1 MEKAS
6 TQIGMIFHPD
16 RIHYVVVTFN
26 PAPLLSAAGAI
37 PLNGRFDY
45 SACLDE
51 EQVLRQSAAISSM
64 LEERGIAEGQA
75 ALAVD
80 EGYLLLK
87 RLRVDRGLSESD
99 LRQHIEWEMEQFL
112 AAPRDEYNVS
122 YERVPVETETLDGY
136 IVAAI
141 RKVILQHLQAIF
153 ARTRLKLR
161 QVDVDVL
168 SAARGLAVVID
179 RLTEGLSIFMRPR
192 DGKLYLSLMR
202 NGALL
207 SSQIS
212 TLRTE
217 LQPRTSNPA
226 RAEET
231 AGFINDEI
239 LRLLDTLGDEV
250 LLKNIDQVYLAE
262 TDFSR
267 EVLGS
272 LQPLMRTSE
281 FVLIDPL
288 RNLHHTLSPVEQ
300 QLARGQAGSFLSM
313 IGLFFS

>member
-1 MEKAS
+1 MEKSS
-6 TQIGMIFHPD
+6 TQIGMTFNQD
-16 RIHYVVVTFN
+16 RIHYVVVTYD
-26 PAPLLSAAGAI
+26 PAPLLSAAGEI
-37 PLNGRFDY
+37 LLNGRFDY
-45 SACLDE
+45 SACQDE

-64 LEERGIAEGQA
+64 LEERGIAAGQA

-80 EGYLLLK
+80 QGYLLLK

-122 YERVPVETETLDGY
+122 YERMPVETETMEGY
-136 IVAAI
+136 IVAAM

-153 ARTRLKLR
+153 ARTRLSLR

-168 SAARGLAVVID
+168 SAARGLAVVTD
-179 RLTEGLSIFMRPR
+179 HLAEGLSILMRPR

-217 LQPRTSNPA
+217 LQPRTLNPA

-231 AGFINDEI
+231 AGFMNDEI

-250 LLKNIDQVYLAE
+250 LLKNIDQLYFAE
-262 TDFSR
+262 TEFSR
-267 EVLGS
+267 EVLGA
-272 LQPLMRTSE
+272 LQPLMRTTE
-281 FVLIDPL
+281 FVMIDPL
-288 RNLHHTLSPVEQ
+288 RNLHHTLSPAEQ
-300 QLARGQAGSFLSM
+300 QLVRRQAGSFLSM
-313 IGLFFS
+313 MGMYFS

>member
-1 MEKAS
+1 MEKSS
-6 TQIGMIFHPD
+6 TQIGMTFYQD
-16 RIHYVVVTFN
+16 RIHYVVVTFD
-26 PAPLLSAAGAI
+26 PAPLLSAAGEI

-45 SACLDE
+45 SACQDE
-51 EQVLRQSAAISSM
+51 EQTLRQSAAISSM
-64 LEERGIAEGQA
+64 LEARGIVGGQA

-80 EGYLLLK
+80 QGYLLLK
-87 RLRVDRGLSESD
+87 RLRVDRGLSEND

-122 YERVPVETETLDGY
+122 FERAPVETETMEGY
-136 IVAAI
+136 IVAAM

-153 ARTRLKLR
+153 AGTRLSLR

-168 SAARGLAVVID
+168 SAARALAVVND
-179 RLTEGLSIFMRPR
+179 PLAEGLSIFMRPR
-192 DGKLYLSLMR
+192 DAKLYLSLMR

-217 LQPRTSNPA
+217 LQPRTSNPS

-250 LLKNIDQVYLAE
+250 LLKNIDQAYFAE

-267 EVLGS
+267 EVLGA
-272 LQPLMRTSE
+272 LQPLMRTTE
-281 FVLIDPL
+281 FVMIDPL
-288 RNLHHTLSPVEQ
+288 RKLHHTLSPAEQ
-300 QLARGQAGSFLSM
+300 QLVRGQASSFLSM
-313 IGLFFS
+313 IGMYFS